1 MIAVMIQTMKLNE
14 INLGESEKNK
24 RDSYVD
30 ASKSAFAPLFRSS
43 ASFLPVFKEKFKVCA
58 QLLRRKSSLLRV
70 CESCVVRLEADVS
83 SSFRTH
89 NTQLTK
95 KRIVKKNYDTE
106 SRN

>member
-14 INLGESEKNK
+14 INLEESEKNK

-43 ASFLPVFKEKFKVCA
+43 ASFLIACLQRKVAKCVRSCSDESRHYCVHA
-58 QLLRRKSSLLRV
+58 Q
-70 CESCVVRLEADVS
+70 SCVVRLEADVS

-89 NTQLTK
+89 NTQTHK
-95 KRIVKKNYDTE
+95 EENYQE
-106 SRN
+106 EL